1 MTAKKTRRTRKKI
14 RRIVVKVGSSSLTR
28 DGRLRTRKVGDL
40 VRQISQLMDAGHE
53 VVLVSSGAIAL
64 GNAELGWTGQDR
76 SLREK
81 QAAAAVGQIGLAELY
96 RRRFAIRKRRVAQ
109 VLLTRAGLADR
120 ERFLN
125 ARHTFLEL
133 IHLGVVPVVNENDSV
148 ATEEI
153 LFGDNDNLSAT
164 IVNLIDADLL
174 VILTDVDGLYES
186 PPRPGEP
193 EPPLIEEIER
203 VTPAIRRAAGTSH
216 SASGRG
222 GMVTKLSAAQTAS
235 RSGASTV
242 ICNSETRDVLL
253 RVLAN
258 ERLGTW
264 VRPGERM
271 ASRKHWLAF
280 TTRSKG
286 EVVLD
291 SGACKAVQKRGRSLL
306 AAGVQGVRGRFRV
319 GDAVTC
325 LDPAGDE
332 IARGLIGYHS
342 TDLARIAGLSTA
354 EAKRV
359 LGYWNGD
366 EIIHRDDLVLLES

>member
-1 MTAKKTRRTRKKI
+1 MTARKTRRAQKQY

-40 VRQISQLMDAGHE
+40 VRQISSLMDRGHE

-96 RRRFAIRKRRVAQ
+96 RRRFAIRKRRIGQ
-109 VLLTRAGLADR
+109 VLLTRSGLTDR

-133 IHLGVVPVVNENDSV
+133 IRLGVVPVVNENDTV

-174 VILTDVDGLYES
+174 VILTDVDGLYER
-186 PPRPGEP
+186 PPESGQRKPA
-193 EPPLIEEIER
+193 LIEEIDR
-203 VTPAIRRAAGTSH
+203 ITPSIRRTAGGSDT
-216 SASGRG
+216 ASGRG
-222 GMVTKLSAAQTAS
+222 GMTTKLSAAQTAS

-242 ICNSETRDVLL
+242 ICNGETRDILL
-253 RVLAN
+253 RVAAN

-280 TTRSKG
+280 TTRSNG
-286 EVVLD
+286 ELLID
-291 SGACKAVQKRGRSLL
+291 DGAREALEKRGRSLL
-306 AAGVQGVRGRFRV
+306 AAGIRNVRGRFRV

-325 LDPAGDE
+325 VDSRGDE
-332 IARGLIGYHS
+332 IARGLVAYNSI
-342 TDLARIAGLSTA
+342 DLARITGLPTP